1 MTWVTR
7 GDGTK
12 GKGGGEKILAHG
24 TDRTNHQLK
33 VVQEFL
39 ADLEILP
46 LFCKV
51 ILWPPEQMSVM
62 ALVDKSDELDIRYP
76 TWCSTPSKIQF
87 RL

>member
-33 VVQEFL
+33 VVKEFL
-39 ADLEILP
+39 ADLKRAL
-46 LFCKV
+46 KA
-51 ILWPPEQMSVM
+51 LWNESG
-62 ALVDKSDELDIRYP
+62 
-76 TWCSTPSKIQF
+76 
-87 RL
+87 RLLAKTLKWLT

>member
-39 ADLEILP
+39 ADLKRAL
-46 LFCKV
+46 KA
-51 ILWPPEQMSVM
+51 LWNESG
-62 ALVDKSDELDIRYP
+62 
-76 TWCSTPSKIQF
+76 
-87 RL
+87 RLLAKTLKWLT